1 MRLRST
7 GKLLAVVAVVALYAV
22 AAEAKRGWEFLGE
35 MNVTDRADHDTL
47 IVTGARGTFRSIK
60 LMVHD
65 RNVQFHDMKLHFANG
80 GTQEVALRRVILAG
94 GESRPINIRGRDRVI
109 HSIEFRYD
117 AQSLFGK
124 SARVAVWGL
133 N

>member
-1 MRLRST
+1 MRSHLA
-7 GKLLAVVAVVALYAV
+7 GKSLVWVALVLLFAV

-35 MNVTDRADHDTL
+35 MNVTDRADHDIL

-65 RNVQFHDMKLHFANG
+65 RNVQFHDMKIHFANG
-80 GTQEVALRRVILAG
+80 GTQEVALRRVIPAG

-109 HSIEFRYD
+109 QSIEFRYD

>member
-1 MRLRST
+1 MHLRFT
-7 GKLLAVVAVVALYAV
+7 GKLLALVAVVALCAV
-22 AAEAKRGWEFLGE
+22 AAEAKRGWELLGE

-60 LMVHD
+60 LRVHD
-65 RNVQFHDMKLHFANG
+65 RDVQFHDMKIHFANG
-80 GTQEVALRRVILAG
+80 GTQDVALRRVIRAG
-94 GESRPINIRGRDRVI
+94 GESRPINIHGRERTI
-109 HSIEFRYD
+109 RSIEFRYD

>member
-1 MRLRST
+1 
-7 GKLLAVVAVVALYAV
+7 LAVVVIVGLFAV

-47 IVTGARGTFRSIK
+47 VVTGARGTFRSIK
-60 LMVHD
+60 LMVHE
-65 RNVQFHDMKLHFANG
+65 RNVQFHDMKIHFANG
-80 GTQEVALRRVILAG
+80 GTQDVALRRVIPAG

-109 HSIEFRYD
+109 QSIEFRYD